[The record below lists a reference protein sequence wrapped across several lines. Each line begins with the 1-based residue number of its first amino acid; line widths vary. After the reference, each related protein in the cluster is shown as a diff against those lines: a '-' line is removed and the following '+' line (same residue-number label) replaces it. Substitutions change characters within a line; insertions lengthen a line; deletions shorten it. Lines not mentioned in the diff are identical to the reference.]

1 MTTPGANKSG
11 EAVEGSTT
19 SEGNSPAAVSS
30 FSAGYLRYVIFVFFL
45 VNLLGMMDR
54 SVLAV
59 LVEPIKRDLS
69 LSDSQMGL
77 LGFAFAAFYAVFG
90 LLIGRLTDTSS
101 RAKMLSIAVGL
112 FSIAT
117 ALSGVAQNFL
127 QLFLSRVGAG
137 IGDAGAVP
145 TKYSMIGDYFPP
157 ERRASAMALMQAGL
171 GVGPALGL
179 VVGGLLA
186 QEIGW
191 RMTLVVF
198 GAPGVLVALCIA
210 LTIREPE
217 RGLFERQPRVAAA
230 PSVKETLGALARN
243 RTFGFIV
250 LAYSAT
256 TFAIYGIGYW
266 MPTFMVRSF
275 GVSLA
280 EVGLLYGATVGGSM
294 VLGLIVGAFLSPLLL
309 KHERRWEMWVP
320 ALVNVAVALTYAIV
334 FTATTF
340 NAALI
345 SVAVTTFL
353 LGLTVGP
360 ASAAIQSTVGARMRG
375 VAVAITM
382 LLSALLGQGLGP
394 WAVGV
399 GSDMFAASHGD
410 GSLAFVLLFTPVVLV
425 IGGCLYF
432 LGARS
437 FHTDRVD

>member
-1 MTTPGANKSG
+1 MATPELNESG
-11 EAVEGSTT
+11 EAVERSTT
-19 SEGNSPAAVSS
+19 AEGNSTVAMSRFSS
-30 FSAGYLRYVIFVFFL
+30 GYLRYVIFVFFL

-77 LGFAFAAFYAVFG
+77 LSFAFAAFYAIFG

-101 RAKMLSIAVGL
+101 RATLLSVAVGL

-117 ALSGVAQNFL
+117 ALSGLAQSFL
-127 QLFLSRVGAG
+127 QLFFARVGAG

-191 RMTLVVF
+191 RMTLIVF

-217 RGLFERQPRVAAA
+217 RGLFERETRAVQA
-230 PSVKETLGALARN
+230 PSLRETLQALAKN
-243 RTFGFIV
+243 RTFRFIV
-250 LAYSAT
+250 LAFSAT
-256 TFAIYGIGYW
+256 TFSIYGIGYW

-280 EVGLLYGATVGGSM
+280 EVGLLYGATVGLSM
-294 VLGLIVGAFLSPLLL
+294 IAGLVVGALLSPKLL
-309 KHERRWEMWVP
+309 EMDRRWEMWTP
-320 ALVNVAVALTYAIV
+320 AIVNLMVALTYAIV
-334 FTATTF
+334 FTAGSF
-340 NAALI
+340 NVALI
-345 SVAVTTFL
+345 FVAVTMFF

-394 WAVGV
+394 WAIGV

-410 GSLAFVLLFTPVVLV
+410 ASLALVLLFTPVVLV

-432 LGARS
+432 FGART
-437 FHTDRVD
+437 FQTDRVD